1 MGHKTY
7 NKLHLSQRFIKKQ
20 QKKNLIIVKIHIT
33 KKEKSRKKLF
43 FSYWQFHGK
52 LILGKIVEI
61 STRTKLGG
69 IHDLGYFDCLG
80 SCSKLLKTVKG
91 SKSKSLPFFKPT
103 SVCDS
108 QNLTQYSNW
117 NNQNAS
123 KGIEDTFTVL
133 KYLEELSLN
142 LILNCLQ

>member
-1 MGHKTY
+1 MTLGILIASVRAQ
-7 NKLHLSQRFIKKQ
+7 NCFRF
-20 QKKNLIIVKIHIT
+20 
-33 KKEKSRKKLF
+33 
-43 FSYWQFHGK
+43 
-52 LILGKIVEI
+52 
-61 STRTKLGG
+61 
-69 IHDLGYFDCLG
+69 
-80 SCSKLLKTVKG
+80 KG